1 MRGFSEMYILSQ
13 VLVVLSDVLCILSML
28 SGKKKWIV
36 FYFILSTILF
46 VSHYICLGGWTGA
59 VIGTVDL
66 VFLILMYILELKN
79 KQKYNPYLS
88 VATIIITILLSIITW
103 DGWVSLLPMV
113 AMIVYL
119 FGMMFTNVIFVKSG
133 AFVRLV
139 LNGLYMFMLKSY
151 FGAGLS
157 IVILAFTVA
166 GIINDCKRNKQEQTA
181 NITQDTSSRDE

>member
-1 MRGFSEMYILSQ
+1 MYILSQ